1 MKSSCFLGLLTSS
14 SGIASILNFYYELSG
29 KFGSFVGIAIEAR
42 FEPVVRSFDFCRFIE
57 FIEEEACIVEV
68 CKLLLDLCALLPAN
82 DDLEG
87 FGISGLPFLI
97 EFCLPAKFAAD
108 EP

>member
-42 FEPVVRSFDFCRFIE
+42 FEPVVRSFDF
-57 FIEEEACIVEV
+57 
-68 CKLLLDLCALLPAN
+68 
-82 DDLEG
+82 
-87 FGISGLPFLI
+87 
-97 EFCLPAKFAAD
+97 
-108 EP
+108 